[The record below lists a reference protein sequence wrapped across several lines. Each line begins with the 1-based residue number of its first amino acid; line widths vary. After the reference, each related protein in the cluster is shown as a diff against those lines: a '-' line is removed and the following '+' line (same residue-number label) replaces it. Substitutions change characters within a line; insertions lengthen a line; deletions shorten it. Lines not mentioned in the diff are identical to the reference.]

1 MAVSPINNLNNNI
14 RNLSFGENQ
23 EKPNTKNK
31 SKLSTETKVLIGA
44 GLTALAAVGIYIA
57 TRGRTKVKPN
67 INVKNP
73 ITSSQV
79 KLTDEQLIDFN
90 AENKKFLNKVQE
102 KFKTDWE
109 QLKKLDDGKYVKKDG
124 KYVPANENDLNYV
137 EVSHMNKGLSYNSVT
152 QYKNGKLKRTITIDD
167 KDLLKS
173 YQSSDGRIV
182 ARCSNGEDFVS
193 SNLEKSENDTA
204 FNVAQKCGE
213 PYFKRHYKKQ

>member
-1 MAVSPINNLNNNI
+1 
-14 RNLSFGENQ
+14 
-23 EKPNTKNK
+23 
-31 SKLSTETKVLIGA
+31 
-44 GLTALAAVGIYIA
+44 
-57 TRGRTKVKPN
+57 
-67 INVKNP
+67 
-73 ITSSQV
+73 V